1 MIDPKS
7 FRLRFLAVTLFS
19 FVLSAF
25 LVAAAPSAKVVNV
38 VAAENTYG
46 DLVQQIA
53 SIHAHVLSVISD
65 PNVDP
70 HEYESNVDDARQIAD
85 ADIIIEN
92 GGGYDDWMDK
102 LMATTRNSK
111 RTVIKTFDIAPNKL
125 KENEHVWYNPDNVI
139 VFSQK
144 ILEVLKQKD
153 PADSAEFEAN
163 FAELKADILKLDT
176 RLGDLKAKFDKTP
189 IALTETI
196 FLYQSDL
203 IGLNV
208 LTPWTFDKAI
218 AEGNDPTPADAIT
231 AENQLTSRQAK
242 VLVYN
247 VQTVTSITTKLQDEA
262 HILNI
267 PVVPVSET
275 MPPGEHY
282 QSWMSKQLDVL
293 EAALTQALKK
303 NS

>member
-7 FRLRFLAVTLFS
+7 FRLRFLAVSLFS
-19 FVLSAF
+19 FVLSAL
-25 LVAAAPSAKVVNV
+25 LVAAGPGGKVVNV

-53 SIHAHVLSVISD
+53 SIHAHVLSILSD

-102 LMATTRNSK
+102 LMATTRNS
-111 RTVIKTFDIAPNKL
+111 RRIVIKTFDIAPTQL

-144 ILEVLKQKD
+144 ILDVLKQKD
-153 PADSAEFEAN
+153 PADGAEFDAN
-163 FAELKADILKLDT
+163 FAVLKADIQKLDT
-176 RLGDLKAKFDKTP
+176 RLGDLKAKFANTP

-218 AEGNDPTPADAIT
+218 AEGNDPTPADAIE
-231 AENQLTSRQAK
+231 AEKELTSHQAK
-242 VLVYN
+242 ALVYN
-247 VQTVTSITTKLQDEA
+247 VQTVTTITTKLQDEA
-262 HILNI
+262 RILNI

-275 MPPGEHY
+275 MPLGMHY

-293 EAALTQALKK
+293 EAALTQSSKE
-303 NS
+303 

>member
-1 MIDPKS
+1 MIETNYAR
-7 FRLRFLAVTLFS
+7 FRFIAVALFTL
-19 FVLSAF
+19 VIPAF
-25 LVAAAPSAKVVNV
+25 LLAAGTGGKTVNI

-53 SIHAHVLSVISD
+53 SIHAHVLSIISD

-85 ADIIIEN
+85 ADLIVEN

-111 RTVIKTFDIAPNKL
+111 RTVIKTFDIAPTQL
-125 KENEHVWYNPDNVI
+125 RENEHVWYNPDNVI
-139 VFSQK
+139 VISQK
-144 ILEVLKQKD
+144 ILDTLKQKD
-153 PADSAEFEAN
+153 PADSAEFDAN
-163 FAELKADILKLDT
+163 FAVLKTDIQKLDT
-176 RLGDLKAKFDKTP
+176 RLGDLKAKFANTP

-218 AEGNDPTPADAIT
+218 AEGNDPTPADAIE
-231 AENQLTSRQAK
+231 AEKELTSHQAK
-242 VLVYN
+242 ALVYN
-247 VQTVTSITTKLQDEA
+247 VQTITTITTKLQDDA
-262 HILNI
+262 HILGI
-267 PVVPVSET
+267 PLVPVSET
-275 MPPGEHY
+275 MPPGDHY
-282 QSWMSKQLDVL
+282 QTWMSKQLDVL
-293 EAALTQALKK
+293 EAALAQAPK
-303 NS
+303 

>member
-1 MIDPKS
+1 
-7 FRLRFLAVTLFS
+7 
-19 FVLSAF
+19 
-25 LVAAAPSAKVVNV
+25 V

-111 RTVIKTFDIAPNKL
+111 RIVIKTFDIAPTHL

-144 ILEVLKQKD
+144 ILDVLKQKD
-153 PADSAEFEAN
+153 PADSAEFDAN
-163 FAELKADILKLDT
+163 FAVLKAAIQKLDA
-176 RLGDLKAKFDKTP
+176 RLADLKAKFENTP

-196 FLYQSDL
+196 FLYQSEL
-203 IGLNV
+203 MGLKV
-208 LTPWTFDKAI
+208 LTPWDFDKAI
-218 AEGNDPTPADAIT
+218 AEGNDPTPADAIE
-231 AENQLTSRQAK
+231 AEKELTSHQAK
-242 VLVYN
+242 ILVYN
-247 VQTVTSITTKLQDEA
+247 VQTVTTITTKLQDDA

-293 EAALTQALKK
+293 EAALNQGQ
-303 NS
+303 S